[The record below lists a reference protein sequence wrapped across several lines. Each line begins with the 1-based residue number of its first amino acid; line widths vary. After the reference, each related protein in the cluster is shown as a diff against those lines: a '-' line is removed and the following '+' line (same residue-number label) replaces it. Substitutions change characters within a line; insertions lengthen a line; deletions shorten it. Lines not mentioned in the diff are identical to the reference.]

1 MYIRKTFILLTVNSH
16 RSQIIQNYRYTIL
29 HPEFSPALE
38 EVSHPLE
45 REPEADVGEDDD
57 GHGDPHLDVVR
68 GAGGGGGEAR
78 DGEHDDDDAVDWHEE
93 EGGKQQLVVLHQS
106 CQRIAKLHIQCPE
119 KALLLVESAYSH
131 CHKQSI
137 ATLC

>member
-1 MYIRKTFILLTVNSH
+1 MREIYL
-16 RSQIIQNYRYTIL
+16 L

-78 DGEHDDDDAVDWHEE
+78 DGEHDDDDAVDGHEE
-93 EGGKQQLVVLHQS
+93 EGGKQQLVVLH
-106 CQRIAKLHIQCPE
+106 
-119 KALLLVESAYSH
+119 
-131 CHKQSI
+131 
-137 ATLC
+137 